1 MWPKMTL
8 KKYERDKETKIQRI
22 IQSTKILVEDN
33 GYSTVSIR
41 DIAKKANVS
50 IGLIYKYFPKGKFE
64 ILKQLSLEHMNENF
78 MINQPEKINF
88 ADFPGY
94 IRKVNEN
101 MLELHNK
108 NAKLIKAFTIAALM
122 EDNAL
127 EDIKMANTE
136 DYVIIS
142 EFFSNFKGV
151 ELSDKDPVNMLT
163 EWSLT
168 VKSLIFYN
176 TMFPTIFKDEESLLN
191 MLVDISL
198 KIWDYKP

>member
-78 MINQPEKINF
+78 MINQPEKIDF

-94 IRKVNEN
+94 MRKVNEN

-122 EDNAL
+122 EDNVL